1 MTSALN
7 IEKQVRLLDVS
18 TSGRVPDE
26 IFKSREPVVLKGLVG
41 DWPLV
46 SAGLEGADAARRY
59 LLSHY
64 QGATVGVSL
73 GAPEADGRVFY
84 NEDLS
89 GPNFSMKRA
98 KLDEIFTE
106 LAAHESDER
115 PPLIYVASTTVD
127 TCLPGLRGENALD
140 FGLRDPL
147 ASIWIGNR
155 TRIAAH
161 YDMPDNIACV
171 AVGNRR
177 FTLFP
182 PEELENLYVGPLDMT
197 PAGQAVSLV
206 DFHAPDFEKFP
217 KFRKALKAAQVAE
230 MEPGDAIYIPGMWWH
245 HVEALS
251 AFNVLVNYWWRDV
264 PAYMGPPFNALQ
276 HAILTIRDLPA
287 HEKKVWQ
294 DIFNHYVFENNDENF
309 EHIPAGS
316 RGVLAPMDDTIAR
329 RIRAFLLNRL
339 NR

>member
-1 MTSALN
+1 MASALN
-7 IEKQVRLLDVS
+7 IEKQVRVLDVR

-26 IFKSREPVVLKGLVG
+26 IFTSREPVVLKRLVG

-46 SAGLEGADAARRY
+46 KAGFEGSEAARRY

-64 QGATVGVSL
+64 QGATVGASL

-89 GPNFSMKRA
+89 GPNFSMKRV
-98 KLDEIFTE
+98 KLDEIFNE
-106 LAAHESDER
+106 LAAHESGER
-115 PPLIYVASTTVD
+115 PPLIYVASTTID

-171 AVGNRR
+171 AVGKRR

-217 KFRKALKAAQVAE
+217 KFRQALKAAQVAE

-294 DIFNHYVFENNDENF
+294 DIFNHYVFENKDENF
-309 EHIPAGS
+309 EHIPAAS